1 MKSHA
6 NIYRLCAIGV
16 LSAMVFVANF
26 FSIPLPFEARVH
38 FGNVFCVLSG
48 LLLGPV
54 SGGLCAGLGGFFYDL
69 TNPIYAAG
77 APVTF
82 LMKFVIGFVAGVI
95 AFRGGRRSESFAV
108 NLTGAA
114 AGSIAYVVVYLAKNF
129 IEQYFFLR
137 NPMETVTAALI
148 VKGSSSLVNAVVAVV
163 VSMLLRPVFL
173 AAMRSSGIVE
183 KLARES

>member
-1 MKSHA
+1 MKTSA

-26 FSIPLPFEARVH
+26 FSIPLPFEARIH

-82 LMKFVIGFVAGVI
+82 LMKFVIGFLAGGIV
-95 AFRGGRRSESFAV
+95 FWGGKRSSSFTV
-108 NLTGAA
+108 NLAGAA
-114 AGSIAYVVVYLAKNF
+114 AGSIAYVAVYLVKNF

-163 VSMLLRPVFL
+163 VAMLLRPVFVQ
-173 AAMRSSGIVE
+173 AMASSGIDQ
-183 KLARES
+183 KLAG

>member
-82 LMKFVIGFVAGVI
+82 LM
-95 AFRGGRRSESFAV
+95 
-108 NLTGAA
+108 
-114 AGSIAYVVVYLAKNF
+114 
-129 IEQYFFLR
+129 
-137 NPMETVTAALI
+137 
-148 VKGSSSLVNAVVAVV
+148 
-163 VSMLLRPVFL
+163 
-173 AAMRSSGIVE
+173 
-183 KLARES
+183 

>member
-54 SGGLCAGLGGFFYDL
+54 SGGLCAGLGGFFCDL

-82 LMKFVIGFVAGVI
+82 LMKFVIGFVAGAI
-95 AFRGGRRSESFAV
+95 AFRGGRRC
-108 NLTGAA
+108 
-114 AGSIAYVVVYLAKNF
+114 
-129 IEQYFFLR
+129 
-137 NPMETVTAALI
+137 
-148 VKGSSSLVNAVVAVV
+148 
-163 VSMLLRPVFL
+163 
-173 AAMRSSGIVE
+173 
-183 KLARES
+183 